1 MHFAGVF
8 LALTAFSTL
17 SIAGND
23 DLTTFCNNFSMQ
35 GTSLVGTCKLKNG
48 STVQASI
55 DLTKCIEV
63 NTSTYE
69 MTCNH
74 KGDNSLDNCSCVPW
88 DESPG
93 NLSFQ
98 CKCLFPPLEDQYTNT
113 LNLDTCITYCES
125 DGKLKC

>member
-55 DLTKCIEV
+55 DLTSFLNAAEGIIAWIIV
-63 NTSTYE
+63 LVFHGTSPRVTSVFNANV
-69 MTCNH
+69 CFH
-74 KGDNSLDNCSCVPW
+74 H
-88 DESPG
+88 
-93 NLSFQ
+93 
-98 CKCLFPPLEDQYTNT
+98 
-113 LNLDTCITYCES
+113 
-125 DGKLKC
+125 